1 MNSALSK
8 PLEVPV
14 MLSVDKHLELQQ
26 QLYLEARLLDDEC
39 YDDWLT
45 LVDEAIQYRMPVTER
60 RFRKDRSAPLAFGG
74 GCIFDENKRRLKM
87 RVDRLQSGLVW
98 SEDPRN
104 KVRRIVSNVEIWQGA
119 QAANAADVYSVVTIH
134 RNRIDG
140 EEKYFVAGRRDVW
153 RETAQGWRLVVRD
166 ISLDTSVVLD
176 SNMNTL
182 F

>member
-8 PLEVPV
+8 PLEGPV
-14 MLSVDKHLELQQ
+14 LLSFDKHLALQQ
-26 QLYLEARLLDDEC
+26 QLFLEARLLDNER
-39 YDDWLT
+39 YNDWLG
-45 LVDEAIQYRMPVTER
+45 LIDEAICYRMPMTER

-74 GCIFDENKRRLKM
+74 GLIFDENKGRLTM

-98 SEDPRN
+98 AEDPRN
-104 KVRRIVSNVEIWQGA
+104 KVRRIVSNVEIWQGVQTNEA
-119 QAANAADVYSVVTIH
+119 EVYSVVTIH
-134 RNRIDG
+134 RSRIDG
-140 EEKYFVAGRRDVW
+140 EEKHFVAGRRDVW

>member
-8 PLEVPV
+8 PLEGPV
-14 MLSVDKHLELQQ
+14 MLAIDKHLALQQ
-26 QLYLEARLLDDEC
+26 QLFFEARLLDDER
-39 YDDWLT
+39 YNDWLG
-45 LVDEAIQYRMPVTER
+45 LIDEAICYRMPMAER

-74 GCIFDENKRRLKM
+74 GRIFDENKGRLTM
-87 RVDRLQSGLVW
+87 RVERLQSGLVW
-98 SEDPRN
+98 AEDPRN
-104 KVRRIVSNVEIWQGA
+104 KVRRIVSNVEIWQGVQTNEA
-119 QAANAADVYSVVTIH
+119 EVHSVVTIH
-134 RNRIDG
+134 RSRIDG
-140 EEKYFVAGRRDVW
+140 EEKHFVAGRRDVW